1 LNKPENAQSKLNGCN
16 SRMLCNLDASF
27 KEDKWQIFVEVKR
40 IKNVKQFEFMKM

>member
-16 SRMLCNLDASF
+16 SRMLWNLDASF
-27 KEDKWQIFVEVKR
+27 KWQIFVEVKR